1 MNYSLDIFE
10 EFLYLDSEYNLR
22 WKTNRPRCKK
32 DSIAGSFNS
41 EGYIQITL
49 KGVNYY
55 VHRIVYQMV
64 NRLHILPCEVM
75 LDHIDGN
82 KSNNNPTNLRI
93 ATKSTNAMNRGK
105 QSNNSSGYK
114 GVSFRKDI
122 RKWLAKITKEGKAF
136 HIGTFN
142 TKEEAAL
149 AYCQAASEI
158 HGEFS
163 IR

>member
-32 DSIAGSFNS
+32 DSLAGSFNS
-41 EGYIQITL
+41 EGYVQIHL
-49 KGVNYY
+49 NGVNYY
-55 VHRIVYQMV
+55 GHRIVYQMV
-64 NRLHILPCEVM
+64 NRLHILPSEIM

-149 AYCQAASEI
+149 AYYQAASEI